1 MSILITGSGGFVGQN
16 LSKYLEER
24 DVNVQRLSLKS
35 PNWKEVY
42 PMSTDAVIHLAGKA
56 HDTSNTT
63 EEEEYFRINRDLTL
77 EVFDSFLKSEARDFF
92 FFSSVKAVADS
103 VETELDETATPT
115 PKTPYGISKWEAEEL
130 LLQKKLPEGKRLFI
144 IRPCMIH
151 GPGNKGNLNLL
162 YELVKKGIPWPLAKF
177 HNERSF
183 LSIENLNYLIHQ
195 MLLKEDLSSGV
206 FNFSDDGYIS
216 TNKLIELISVSLGKL
231 PKYWNISPGLIEKVA
246 RVGDKI
252 KLPLN
257 TERLQKLTE
266 NYRVS
271 NGKVKSAL
279 GIDALPV
286 SAEDGLVETFRTF
299 RE

>member
-1 MSILITGSGGFVGQN
+1 
-16 LSKYLEER
+16 
-24 DVNVQRLSLKS
+24 
-35 PNWKEVY
+35 
-42 PMSTDAVIHLAGKA
+42 
-56 HDTSNTT
+56 
-63 EEEEYFRINRDLTL
+63 
-77 EVFDSFLKSEARDFF
+77 
-92 FFSSVKAVADS
+92 
-103 VETELDETATPT
+103 
-115 PKTPYGISKWEAEEL
+115 
-130 LLQKKLPEGKRLFI
+130 
-144 IRPCMIH
+144 
-151 GPGNKGNLNLL
+151 GPGNKDNLNLL

-257 TERLQKLTE
+257 TER
-266 NYRVS
+266 
-271 NGKVKSAL
+271 
-279 GIDALPV
+279 
-286 SAEDGLVETFRTF
+286 
-299 RE
+299 